1 MNLARRHRLRGE
13 VAHAHRAVFN
23 GRGHNPVTSGAEL
36 EDLMERAKADAR
48 ADAQFFSALL
58 RATVYAHVPTAK
70 RPGQARFMTFNRQ
83 PDGVS
88 VVPFFTDEAR
98 ARRSTQ
104 GMARVVAMRGRAFLE
119 ATRGSTLV
127 LNPQDTPCCFLYPE
141 EVAALLDEGY
151 MAEVQEWNV
160 DDGGSRVC
168 SPPKIPAGLVE
179 VAVAAVRDLAYVDS
193 IYVAGIQQDQHA
205 DPTILLA
212 VGGDAKFAERAARAL
227 ATVLQRQASKFGTVV
242 DMMHFDPGAPP
253 PWIEALKLQPV
264 YRRSAR
270 ASQDTAQDLQAPN

>member
-1 MNLARRHRLRGE
+1 M
-13 VAHAHRAVFN
+13 
-23 GRGHNPVTSGAEL
+23 TSAAEL
-36 EDLMERAKADAR
+36 ADLMERAKADAR
-48 ADAQFFSALL
+48 ADAQSFSAFLGPT
-58 RATVYAHVPTAK
+58 RHAQVPTAK
-70 RPGQARFMTFNRQ
+70 GPGQARFMTFNRQ

-104 GMARVVAMRGRAFLE
+104 GVARVVAMRGRAFLE

-141 EVAALLDEGY
+141 EVVALLDEGY
-151 MAEVQEWNV
+151 MADVQERNI

-168 SPPKIPAGLVE
+168 SPPQVPADLIE
-179 VAVAAVRDLAYVDS
+179 IAVAAVRDLAYVDS
-193 IYVAGIQQDQHA
+193 MYVAGIQQDQHA
-205 DPTILLA
+205 DPTILFA
-212 VGGDAKFAERAARAL
+212 VGGDARFAERAARAL

-242 DMMHFDPGAPP
+242 DMMHFDPWAPP

-270 ASQDTAQDLQAPN
+270 ASQDTAQHVRAPN

>member
-1 MNLARRHRLRGE
+1 MNLARHRLRGG

-23 GRGHNPVTSGAEL
+23 GRGHNPMTSAAKL
-36 EDLMERAKADAR
+36 AVLMERAKADVR

-58 RATVYAHVPTAK
+58 GATVYAHVPTAK
-70 RPGQARFMTFNRQ
+70 RSGQPRFMTFNRQ

-104 GMARVVAMRGRAFLE
+104 GVARVVAMRGRGFLE

-141 EVAALLDEGY
+141 EVTALLDEGY
-151 MAEVQEWNV
+151 MAEVQERNV

-179 VAVAAVRDLAYVDS
+179 IAVAEIRDLAYVDS
-193 IYVAGIQQDQHA
+193 MYVAGIQQDQHA

-227 ATVLQRQASKFGTVV
+227 ATVLQRQSLKFGTVV
-242 DMMHFDPGAPP
+242 DMMHFDPETPP
-253 PWIEALKLQPV
+253 PWIDTLKLHPV
-264 YRRSAR
+264 YKRSAR
-270 ASQDTAQDLQAPN
+270 ASQDAAQPVRVPN